1 MQIIFKSI
9 QHNPQEIIMGQ
20 YIWFYPCDGVDAI
33 SVTANSEGFTAQNR
47 VGQFLE
53 YTQDDMVTAA
63 NICNSKYEIAVL
75 NKRFT
80 TFFLV
85 PQTRGQK
92 DSILLIQD
100 LVNACNA
107 LEIKTLHFTHY
118 GFVQK
123 KLPENEIIEIF
134 KLILNPKTH
143 TTLESIV
150 WDIDLRAKN
159 TLKIIYK
166 DFITQLTYTKNKII
180 WL

>member
-1 MQIIFKSI
+1 M
-9 QHNPQEIIMGQ
+9 
-20 YIWFYPCDGVDAI
+20 
-33 SVTANSEGFTAQNR
+33 
-47 VGQFLE
+47 
-53 YTQDDMVTAA
+53 
-63 NICNSKYEIAVL
+63 
-75 NKRFT
+75 
-80 TFFLV
+80 
-85 PQTRGQK
+85 
-92 DSILLIQD
+92 IQD

-123 KLPENEIIEIF
+123 KLPKNEIIEIF